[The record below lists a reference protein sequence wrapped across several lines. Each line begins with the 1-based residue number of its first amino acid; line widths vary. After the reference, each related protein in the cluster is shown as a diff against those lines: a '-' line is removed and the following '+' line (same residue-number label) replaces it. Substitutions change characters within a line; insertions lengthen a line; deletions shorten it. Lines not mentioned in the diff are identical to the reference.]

1 MLCSEFDDLGKLFMV
16 LLQEFQGSK
25 CLRRVLSNGAGVFS
39 KDGQTSELLVSF
51 AAFANWPAAWSCSSM
66 AITGVSALEA
76 LRACV
81 CA

>member
-1 MLCSEFDDLGKLFMV
+1 MLRSEFDYLGKLFMV

-25 CLRRVLSNGAGVFS
+25 GLRRGFS
-39 KDGQTSELLVSF
+39 KVGGGFSRYAQTSELLVSS